1 VCPSCGVNMADLP
14 DGHRLAMSGGR
25 EHENAPL
32 EPMTGQCARGVRVT
46 LSALETLQAAANI
59 ALYDDFRAREAEA
72 FSRMLGAFP

>member
-32 EPMTGQCARGVRVT
+32 GPMAGQCARGVRVT

-59 ALYDDFRAREAEA
+59 ALYDDYNTCVDAE
-72 FSRMLGAFP
+72 FSRMLGI